1 MQQQD
6 QIGARRLVRD
16 GAASVATLDE
26 LERIYNGPIPEPAR
40 SIAKL
45 GSPAALLLVRATA
58 EAAFFA
64 AMARGQLR
72 TIRQRRR
79 DGTCYPALFDDLAL
93 YRRQRLA
100 WRRLAA
106 TIAQREAPP
115 ISGRGF

>member
-1 MQQQD
+1 MHQHD
-6 QIGARRLVRD
+6 QNGARHR
-16 GAASVATLDE
+16 GNAASAATLDE
-26 LERIYNGPIPEPAR
+26 LERLYNGPIPEPAR
-40 SIAKL
+40 SIARL
-45 GSPAALLLVRATA
+45 GSPTALLLVRATA

-72 TIRQRRR
+72 TIRQRRA

-93 YRRQRLA
+93 YRRQRCW
-100 WRRLAA
+100 WRRLAT